1 MSHWDSC
8 DAIERRP
15 DKVSGAWVFKNTRL
29 PVVSLFDAIKDS
41 PTIDEFIDDFG
52 AVTREQ
58 IEAILDH
65 EIQSLARHFVDE
77 DTAGQQRPKTA

>member
-15 DKVSGAWVFKNTRL
+15 DKVSGAWTFKDTRL
-29 PVVSLFDAIKDS
+29 PVASLFDALKDS
-41 PTIDEFIDDFG
+41 LTIDEFIDDFG

-58 IEAILDH
+58 IEAVLDH
-65 EIQSLARHFVDE
+65 EIRSLEKHFADE
-77 DTAGQQRPKTA
+77 DTAGQQRSQIA

>member
-15 DKVSGAWVFKNTRL
+15 DKVSGAWIFKDTWL
-29 PVVSLFDAIKDS
+29 PVASLFDALKDS

-58 IEAILDH
+58 IEAVLDH
-65 EIQSLARHFVDE
+65 EIRSLEKHFAGE
-77 DTAGQQRPKTA
+77 DTAGQQCPKTA

>member
-15 DKVSGAWVFKNTRL
+15 DKVSGAWIFKDTRL
-29 PVVSLFDAIKDS
+29 PVASLFDAFKDS
-41 PTIDEFIDDFG
+41 PTIDEFIDDFR
-52 AVTREQ
+52 AVTREH

-65 EIQSLARHFVDE
+65 EIQSLEKHFADE
-77 DTAGQQRPKTA
+77 DTAVQQRSKTA